1 MSITLNG
8 RTYRLALDLA
18 GRMVVTVETGPR
30 SSRIADPS
38 TAKRILAGIYGDY
51 VRNRADFGDNW
62 CKP

>member
-1 MSITLNG
+1 MTISLNG
-8 RTYRLALDLA
+8 RAYRLVLDLA

-30 SSRIADPS
+30 SSRIADPG
-38 TAKRILAGIYGDY
+38 TAKRILAGFYGDY